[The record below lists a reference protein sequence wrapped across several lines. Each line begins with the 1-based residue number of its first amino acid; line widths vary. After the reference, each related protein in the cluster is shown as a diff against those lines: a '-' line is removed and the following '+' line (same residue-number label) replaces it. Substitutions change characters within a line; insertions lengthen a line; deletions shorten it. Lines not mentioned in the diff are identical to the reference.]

1 MLRFGSAIAC
11 VAFLVLAINAPTP
24 GLLGFAILMVVVC
37 ATVSVF
43 AFAAARIDD
52 RSRNQVYV
60 PSPEETEMLK
70 RLAQQRKQAP
80 TREPPADSV

>member
-11 VAFLVLAINAPTP
+11 IAFLVLAIKAPTP
-24 GLLGFAILMVVVC
+24 GVLGFAILMIVVC

-43 AFAAARIDD
+43 AFAAARIDG

-60 PSPEETEMLK
+60 PSPEEAEMLK

-80 TREPPADSV
+80 GREPPADSA